1 MERSHHPPELDFSM
15 ARKPRWRGFFAVLL
29 ALFFLPNLVSCS
41 LKTRTQALLGKKVN
55 FEISIAEDANN
66 NNPVAV
72 DYVQVYNKELLDTI
86 LKMPAKEWF
95 EKRDQLKRDYP
106 GNESFASWSWEWI
119 PGQEVEIKK
128 LPVMTKA
135 KGGLVF
141 ANYFSKGDH
150 RARIGPNK
158 SFKLTLLKDSF
169 VVAPK

>member
-1 MERSHHPPELDFSM
+1 MEPNRRHPESSFS
-15 ARKPRWRGFFAVLL
+15 APGSTRFRCFFGGLI
-29 ALFFLPNLVSCS
+29 ALFLIASLTACS
-41 LKTRTQALLGKKVN
+41 LKTRTQALFGQKVK

-72 DYVQVYNKELLDTI
+72 DYVLVYNKELMDTL
-86 LKMPAKEWF
+86 LKMPAREWF
-95 EKRDQLKRDYP
+95 EKRGQFKRDYP
-106 GNESFASWSWEWI
+106 GNEAFASWSWEWI

-128 LPVMTKA
+128 LPVKTEA
-135 KGGLVF
+135 KGSLVF

-158 SFKLTLLKDSF
+158 SFKITLLKDSF